1 MTAKTPFILNGKLFQ
16 VSEEGSDG
24 KIKAKCC
31 LCPAS
36 KPPLSE
42 SKKATSNFLLHLKRK
57 HPAEVTK
64 FEKSKKA
71 REDSQ
76 ETPKNTQKTLLQFC
90 NSKKVTQDAASKAI
104 VNLIVK
110 CGLPLSLV
118 EAEPFEHLIG
128 TLSSGTCKSI
138 NRKSLSAKIDK
149 QFEAVMTSIKNVLSS
164 KDNACTTADI
174 WSQRKRSF
182 LGMTV
187 HVVDPDTLLRES
199 FAIACERFSG
209 THSFDAIT
217 EKNQE
222 VHDRFGLDYKKIT
235 HTITD
240 NASTFAKAFREFGFK
255 EQSENDDQEN
265 SEEEVNFESINDIVT
280 FNGENDEELIA
291 LPSQERCF
299 AHTLSS
305 IATMDIKKISYPA
318 LHKKFLCH
326 HLQKP
331 PQFGINAIFLSR
343 LKSFSKFASET

>member
-1 MTAKTPFILNGKLFQ
+1 M
-16 VSEEGSDG
+16 SEEGSDG

-36 KPPLSE
+36 KPPLSG

-57 HPAEVTK
+57 HPAEATK

-71 REDSQ
+71 RENSQ

-138 NRKSLSAKIDK
+138 RRKSLSTKIDK

-164 KDNACTTADI
+164 KDYACTTADI
-174 WSQRKRSF
+174 RSQRKRSF

-209 THSFDAIT
+209 THSFDTIA
-217 EKNQE
+217 EKIQE
-222 VHDRFGLDYKKIT
+222 VHERFGLDYKKIT

-240 NASTFAKAFREFGFK
+240 NASNFAKAFREFGFK

-265 SEEEVNFESINDIVT
+265 SEDEVNFESINDIVT
-280 FNGENDEELIA
+280 FNGKNDEEFIA
-291 LPSQERCF
+291 LPTQERCF
-299 AHTLSS
+299 AHTLSL
-305 IATMDIKKISYPA
+305 IATTDIKKTSYPA
-318 LHKKFLCH
+318 LHKK
-326 HLQKP
+326 
-331 PQFGINAIFLSR
+331 IFMSSFAKATASWSKCNLPSR
-343 LKSFSKFASET
+343 LKSFSMFASET